1 MLVSMYERL
10 TETDEFGV
18 AKALWMASTL
28 TLPLS
33 ATCANDALPTL
44 TVSLSLY
51 EVPLLRRQLNLL
63 IMEKQQVRL
72 QRQHR

>member
-1 MLVSMYERL
+1 MLVWMYERL

-28 TLPLS
+28 TLSLS
-33 ATCANDALPTL
+33 DTCANDALPTL

-51 EVPLLRRQLNLL
+51 EVPL
-63 IMEKQQVRL
+63 
-72 QRQHR
+72 